1 MVSGHNKQSV
11 NFALSKHTT
20 KKFQHLMINNNN
32 NNNINLALTPSFD
45 NEAILEKLK
54 RVRQGSHYIVVY
66 PDLLTLRKIYSQYT
80 RRQIEEKKEIVLIL
94 PHYETTDMV
103 RYVLSELAK
112 IDVRKYEKQNSL
124 LIIDSARGYFG
135 SSIDVVSFVKSL
147 VNYAD
152 QIGKNGVSV
161 LADMGSFFH
170 YNKLDYLIEY
180 ETSLP
185 PRSDI
190 KAKGLCLYNKDDFN
204 WRLSRIQ
211 KKKLL
216 EHHGRELMITTPII
230 K

>member
-1 MVSGHNKQSV
+1 MEFHPIMIDDNTNLTLTSGYNDED
-11 NFALSKHTT
+11 T
-20 KKFQHLMINNNN
+20 
-32 NNNINLALTPSFD
+32 
-45 NEAILEKLK
+45 LEKLK
-54 RVRQGSHYIVVY
+54 RSRQGSHYIIVY
-66 PDLLTLRKIYSQYT
+66 SDLPTLRKIYSQYIK
-80 RRQIEEKKEIVLIL
+80 RQIEEKKEIVLIL
-94 PHYETTDMV
+94 PHYETTEMV

-112 IDVRKYEKQNSL
+112 IDVKEYEKQDSL
-124 LIIDSARGYFG
+124 LIIDSARAYFG
-135 SSIDVVSFVKSL
+135 SSIDIVSFVKSL

-170 YNKLDYLIEY
+170 YDKLDYLIEY

-216 EHHGRELMITTPII
+216 EHHGRDLMITTPTI

>member
-1 MVSGHNKQSV
+1 
-11 NFALSKHTT
+11 
-20 KKFQHLMINNNN
+20 
-32 NNNINLALTPSFD
+32 
-45 NEAILEKLK
+45 
-54 RVRQGSHYIVVY
+54 
-66 PDLLTLRKIYSQYT
+66 
-80 RRQIEEKKEIVLIL
+80 
-94 PHYETTDMV
+94 MV
-103 RYVLSELAK
+103 RYALFELPK
-112 IDVRKYEKQNSL
+112 IDVRKYEKQDFL
-124 LIIDSARGYFG
+124 LIIDSARAYFG
-135 SSIDVVSFVKSL
+135 SSIDVVAFVKSL

-170 YNKLDYLIEY
+170 YNKLNDLIEY
-180 ETSLP
+180 ESSLP

-216 EHHGRELMITTPII
+216 EHHGRELLITTTPTI

>member
-1 MVSGHNKQSV
+1 MNKT
-11 NFALSKHTT
+11 ALGD
-20 KKFQHLMINNNN
+20 NNT
-32 NNNINLALTPSFD
+32 NLIGYDDADTFG
-45 NEAILEKLK
+45 KLK
-54 RVRQGSHYIVVY
+54 RARQGSHYIIVY
-66 PDLLTLRKIYSQYT
+66 RDLPTLRKIYSQYT
-80 RRQIEEKKEIVLIL
+80 KRQIEEKNEIVLIL

-103 RYVLSELAK
+103 RWVLSQMAT
-112 IDVRKYEKQNSL
+112 IDVKEYEKQDSL
-124 LIIDSARGYFG
+124 LIIDSARAYFG

-152 QIGKNGVSV
+152 QIGKNGVSI
-161 LADMGSFFH
+161 LADMGAFFH
-170 YNKLDYLIEY
+170 YDKLDYLIEY

-216 EHHGRELMITTPII
+216 EHHGRELMITTPTI